1 MPYRLA
7 AGALALA
14 VFLAAL
20 RWGVMVAGGADSY
33 GYLSQAGLW
42 RQGSLVVHQDVVRS
56 TPWPEA
62 AETWAPLGYRP
73 SPHARDA
80 LVPIYPPGLPLLMA
94 AAQEVA
100 GFCGAFAVVPL
111 CGALTIWLT
120 FALGRR
126 LFEPPAIAIAGAA
139 LVAASPVFLYQVM
152 NAMSDVPAAAFWTL
166 AVVLAV
172 GRRPSWSGLAMTVAI
187 AIRPNLAPL
196 AAVLIAWIW
205 ASAPSAARRYDS
217 AVRFVIGAVPAAA
230 GIAALDARLYESP
243 LTTGYGTPGD
253 LFVGDVATNLS
264 NYGRWIADVETPIV
278 ALAIVYI
285 AAPRLFP
292 PPRVRLARLLIGG
305 TIAATLASYV
315 FYRPFDVWWYL
326 RFLLPMWPAMMLATS
341 AAIDGILARSL
352 RSHGSGSAQWAAR
365 AHAIAMTAIV
375 AAIAWHG
382 LRVAASRSVF
392 DLWRT
397 ERRYIDVAR
406 FVADRTEP
414 DAVVL
419 SHQHSGSLRFYG
431 DRLTLRFDV
440 LDPVWLDRALGYL
453 QSIGRR
459 PYLVLDGGE
468 VDAFRRRFAAVS
480 RAGAL
485 DWPPIATLNGVVY
498 VYDPLRRDAAG
509 STIAIAST
517 RGSRALLACDAPHN
531 RPPVR
536 RMK

>member
-1 MPYRLA
+1 MRYTLA

-33 GYLSQAGLW
+33 GYLSQAALW
-42 RQGSLVVHQDVVRS
+42 RQGSLVVHQDVVGS
-56 TPWPEA
+56 TPWPDA

-120 FALGRR
+120 FVLGRR

-196 AAVLIAWIW
+196 AAVLIAWMW
-205 ASAPSAARRYDS
+205 ASEASAARRYGS
-217 AVRFVIGAVPAAA
+217 AVRFVMGTVPAAA
-230 GIAALDARLYESP
+230 GIAAFDALLYESP
-243 LTTGYGTPGD
+243 LTTGYGTAGD

-278 ALAIVYI
+278 ALAIVYV

-326 RFLLPMWPAMMLATS
+326 RFLLPMWPAMMLATA

-382 LRVAASRSVF
+382 LRVAASRRVF

-485 DWPPIATLNGVVY
+485 NWPPIATLNGVVY

-509 STIAIAST
+509 STLAIAST
-517 RGSRALLACDAPHN
+517 RGSRALFACDAPHN

>member
-1 MPYRLA
+1 MPHRLA

-42 RQGSLVVHQDVVRS
+42 RQGSLVVHQNVVRS
-56 TPWPEA
+56 TPWPDA

-94 AAQEVA
+94 AAQEAA

-152 NAMSDVPAAAFWTL
+152 NAMSDVPATAFWTL

-172 GRRPSWSGLAMTVAI
+172 RRRPSWSGLAMTVAI

-196 AAVLIAWIW
+196 AAVLIAWMW
-205 ASAPSAARRYDS
+205 ASETSAARRYDS
-217 AVRFVIGAVPAAA
+217 AIRFVVGAVPAAA

-243 LTTGYGTPGD
+243 LTTGYGTTGD

-278 ALAIVYI
+278 ALAIVYV

-341 AAIDGILARSL
+341 AAIDGVLARSL
-352 RSHGSGSAQWAAR
+352 RSRGSGSAQWAAR
-365 AHAIAMTAIV
+365 AQAIAMTAIV

-382 LRVAASRSVF
+382 LGVAASRSVF

-440 LDPVWLDRALGYL
+440 LDPVWLDRALEYL

-498 VYDPLRRDAAG
+498 VYDPLRRDAGG
-509 STIAIAST
+509 STLAIAST
-517 RGSRALLACDAPHN
+517 RGSRALLSCDAPHN

>member
-1 MPYRLA
+1 MRYTLA

-56 TPWPEA
+56 TPWPDA

-94 AAQEVA
+94 AAQEAA

-278 ALAIVYI
+278 ALAIVYV

>member
-7 AGALALA
+7 AGALVLA

-56 TPWPEA
+56 TPWPDA

-80 LVPIYPPGLPLLMA
+80 IVPIYPPGLPLLMA

-120 FALGRR
+120 YVLGRR
-126 LFEPPAIAIAGAA
+126 VFEEPAIAIAGAA
-139 LVAASPVFLYQVM
+139 FVAASPVFLYQVM

-166 AVVLAV
+166 AVALAV

-196 AAVLIAWIW
+196 AAVLIAWMC
-205 ASAPSAARRYDS
+205 ASEASAARRYDS

-243 LTTGYGTPGD
+243 LTTGYGTTGD
-253 LFVGDVATNLS
+253 LFVGDAATNLS
-264 NYGRWIADVETPIV
+264 NYGLWIADVETPIV
-278 ALAIVYI
+278 ALAIVYV

-326 RFLLPMWPAMMLATS
+326 RFLLPMWPAMMLATA

-352 RSHGSGSAQWAAR
+352 RSRASGSAQWAAR
-365 AHAIAMTAIV
+365 AQAIAMTAIV

-382 LRVAASRSVF
+382 LRVAASRNVF

-419 SHQHSGSLRFYG
+419 SHQHSGSLRLYA

-509 STIAIAST
+509 PTLAIAGT